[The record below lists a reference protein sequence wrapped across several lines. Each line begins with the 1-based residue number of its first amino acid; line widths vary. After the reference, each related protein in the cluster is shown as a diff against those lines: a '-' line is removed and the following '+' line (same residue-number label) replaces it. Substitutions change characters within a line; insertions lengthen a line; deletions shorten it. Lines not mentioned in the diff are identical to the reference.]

1 MKLLRHI
8 GGDVGEAGQ
17 SGYQPGN
24 RIKNCRL
31 KRGEAHFRKAYK
43 KRFAVIYSGAVKG
56 IDYRRKDRGGDR
68 TSRIWVG
75 SGSNLSTDY
84 WYG

>member
-1 MKLLRHI
+1 MKLFVHI

-17 SGYQPGN
+17 SVYQHGN
-24 RIKNCRL
+24 RIKKRL

-56 IDYRRKDRGGDR
+56 IDYR
-68 TSRIWVG
+68 V
-75 SGSNLSTDY
+75 
-84 WYG
+84 